1 MLSSL
6 EPRQAILPI
15 CKTTLNPQSFR
26 GLLGT
31 GFVVGSTSPFVVT
44 AAHVFRDN
52 PLGEKEE
59 YAVFLYHRDG
69 THKLGLINNPT
80 YCQQADVAV
89 FGVAGVE
96 GVVRLPVLDGAVAS
110 NEDVLTF
117 EYSSTVTRALD
128 QGVVGAHFS
137 PFTHKGNILR
147 QYNDDFASMTDVT
160 LLDTSFPAL
169 QGASGAPV
177 LRARDFAVT
186 GMLIAN
192 RERHLL
198 PAQVVR
204 VTTEDGMTE
213 EIKYFLPTGMALSCT
228 VIRSCLDSLGVGYDT
243 ISRDAP

>member
-1 MLSSL
+1 MPSSL
-6 EPRQAILPI
+6 EPKEAILPI
-15 CKTTLNPQSFR
+15 FKMTPDQSFR

-31 GFVVGSTSPFVVT
+31 GFVVGSKTPFVVT
-44 AAHVFRDN
+44 AAHVFQNN
-52 PLGEKEE
+52 PLSENEE
-59 YAVFLYHRDG
+59 YAIALYRKDG
-69 THKLGLINNPT
+69 THQLGLIGKFT
-80 YCQQADVAV
+80 CSKEVDIAV

-96 GVVRLPVLDGAVAS
+96 GIVRLPILDLPVPS

-117 EYSSTVTRALD
+117 EYSSTVTRALEH
-128 QGVVGAHFS
+128 GLVGAHFS

-147 QYNDDFASMTDVT
+147 HYKETYRSMTNVAV
-160 LLDTSFPAL
+160 LDTSFPAL

-213 EIKYFLPTGMALSCT
+213 EVKYFLPTGMALSCT
-228 VIRSCLDSLGVGYDT
+228 VIRHCLDRLSVGYDT
-243 ISRDAP
+243 IRREGG